1 MVFSSMIPWKLTRI
15 FNKTTGIS
23 VVLCI
28 LLYNLF
34 YAVQDA
40 SKYGIQYSTATKN
53 IGSRAEYV
61 TLKNAADVL
70 EKVST
75 VLIAHSAIN
84 LKLENPAGDLEEA
97 STVLMDHSVNNLTL
111 RNPPDVLEKTSTVL
125 MDPSTA
131 VTENLTFRE
140 GYVTWID
147 PAGSFLQRLELYNKD
162 INQLRSH
169 LLREINV
176 PWRDIDTMNT
186 TDPAMKII
194 DGTLEASIYLIS
206 NTKLF
211 TLALRRRNTT
221 EWRDSLSCTDDK
233 SNFLLHDFY
242 RPTSSP
248 PFCDYIAKMTND
260 DNPLS
265 MHKCNTDIIA
275 ALKPECLKPI
285 DFYPR
290 RHVLSRRDKGSK
302 FPGYWTRHF
311 PEYIFYI
318 HAFHDGVVNPN
329 GYVYTGSLTIR
340 ESVCQRNREGANQLP
355 KSYKNSLLVDEVFV
369 MTQFWSKGFFHK
381 NAETIPRIAP
391 YLQFLKENTDIKIH
405 VIEIYSDPTTNATK
419 TTAKSLEL
427 LGIHHSRL
435 VKGVVRAK
443 IVYWPQVTNCGYP
456 STYLSQLI
464 SYRYRQSLER
474 TATDHQVRNSMVMIK
489 RTLSRSLTDQEGKEE
504 VLRALAK
511 KYHLEFVLF
520 SDDALPSFVEQA
532 RVFNRAKVVIGPH
545 GAGLVNILYSEPGTV
560 VIEGTGSPPSIIMCY
575 IRLAHILGH
584 HYHGIPSKEPWSG
597 IVDIETPVFATE
609 VEKVLAAH
617 FEKSK

>member
-1 MVFSSMIPWKLTRI
+1 MNISSMIPWKLTRI

-23 VVLCI
+23 VVLGV
-28 LLYNLF
+28 LFYNLF
-34 YAVQDA
+34 YAVQNA
-40 SKYGIQYSTATKN
+40 SKYGTHYSTVTKN
-53 IGSRAEYV
+53 KSSRADYV
-61 TLKNAADVL
+61 TLKNPADNL
-70 EKVST
+70 EKATT
-75 VLIAHSAIN
+75 VLMEQSAKKWMLQKPADDLERPLTVLLKHSAEN
-84 LKLENPAGDLEEA
+84 LTLQNPTELLEKA
-97 STVLMDHSVNNLTL
+97 STVLMDHS
-111 RNPPDVLEKTSTVL
+111 TVS
-125 MDPSTA
+125 D
-131 VTENLTFRE
+131 NLTFRE
-140 GYVTWID
+140 GYVTWTD

-162 INQLRSH
+162 INKLRSH
-169 LLREINV
+169 LLREVHV

-186 TDPAMKII
+186 TDPAMNVI

-211 TLALRRRNTT
+211 TLALRRRNTK
-221 EWRDSLSCTDDK
+221 EWGDKYSCKDDK
-233 SNFLLHDFY
+233 SNFLLHDVY

-248 PFCDYIAKMTND
+248 PFCDYIAPKE

-290 RHVLSRRDKGSK
+290 ITVLGKREIGSK

-318 HAFHDGVVNPN
+318 HAFYDGVVNPN

-340 ESVCQRNREGANQLP
+340 DVVCQRNREGANELP
-355 KSYKNSLLVDEVFV
+355 KSYKKSPLVNEVFV
-369 MTQFWSKGFFHK
+369 ITQFWSKGFFHK

-405 VIEIYSDPTTNATK
+405 VIEIYSDPITNATK
-419 TTAKSLEL
+419 STAKSLEL

-435 VKGVVRAK
+435 VKDVVRAK

-456 STYLSQLI
+456 STYLSQLL

-489 RTLSRSLTDQEGKEE
+489 RTLSRSLNDQEGKEE

-532 RVFNRAKVVIGPH
+532 RVFNRAKVVVGPH
-545 GAGLVNILYSEPGTV
+545 GAGLVNIIYSEPGTV
-560 VIEGTGSPPSIIMCY
+560 VIEGTKSPPHIVMCY

-597 IVDIETPVFATE
+597 IVDIETPVFAAE

-617 FEKSK
+617 FK